1 MSAGTTLIVEGLCAG
16 YGRMPV
22 VLEASLRVE
31 GGQVVA
37 LVGRNGAGKT
47 TLLKAIAGLR
57 EGSNAGSVRLGDV
70 DISSLPAERIGLHG
84 LALVPEGHRLFPGLT
99 VLENLRL
106 GFFPWRRSGRRRLG
120 ERLDRVFDLFPILR
134 EFAERRAQHLSGGQ
148 QQMVAIGQAL
158 MADPRVLLLDEP
170 SSGLA
175 PAVVADIY
183 AVISTLRDSGV
194 AVLVVEQNLDR
205 ALASADFVYVL
216 DRGRVALSGAAAE
229 LAADGRVGAVIHG
242 LDAKSES
249 TWSRDSALK

>member
-1 MSAGTTLIVEGLCAG
+1 MSASAALVVEGLCAG

-22 VLEASLRVE
+22 VFGASLRVE
-31 GGQVVA
+31 AGQVAA

-47 TLLKAIAGLR
+47 TMLKAVAGLR
-57 EGSNAGSVRLGDV
+57 EGGNAGSVRLGDT
-70 DISSLPAERIGLHG
+70 DISALPAERIGLQG
-84 LALVPEGHRLFPGLT
+84 LALVPEGHRLFGGLT

-106 GFFPWRRSGRRRLG
+106 GFFPWRRSGRRLLG
-120 ERLDRVFDLFPILR
+120 ERLERVFDLFPILR
-134 EFAERRAQHLSGGQ
+134 EFADRRAQHLSGGQ

-183 AVISTLRDSGV
+183 AVVATLRERGV

-205 ALASADFVYVL
+205 ALATADFVYVL

-242 LDAKSES
+242 LDGKSES
-249 TWSRDSALK
+249 TRSSDSALK